1 MSEERK
7 IYSLKHLNQY
17 SEKHICEQFS
27 QRDFWI
33 TAELIKI
40 NQKSRHFYIELADSA
55 NDKTTARSFATIWD
69 STYSTI
75 VNEIGLKETQ
85 SILQPGN
92 KEIGRAHV

>member
-7 IYSLKHLNQY
+7 IYSLTQLNQ
-17 SEKHICEQFS
+17 SFEKHIWEQFS

-40 NQKSRHFYIELADSA
+40 NQKSGHFYIELADSH
-55 NDKTTARSFATIWD
+55 DEKTTARSFATIWA

-75 VNEIGLKETQ
+75 VTDVGLKEVQ
-85 SILQPGN
+85 GILQPG
-92 KEIGRAHV
+92 